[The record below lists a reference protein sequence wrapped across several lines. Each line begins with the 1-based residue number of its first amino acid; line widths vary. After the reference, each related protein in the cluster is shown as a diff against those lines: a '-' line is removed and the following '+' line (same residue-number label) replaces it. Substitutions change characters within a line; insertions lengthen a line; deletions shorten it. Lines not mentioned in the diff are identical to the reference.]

1 MNNLDLCTQVLF
13 KKYANE
19 FPWLNYVDLNR
30 IIAKFADDP
39 IHTIDNHN
47 ELTVHTV
54 KEFIQKCFQ
63 SYKKLNK

>member
-30 IIAKFADDP
+30 IISK
-39 IHTIDNHN
+39 I
-47 ELTVHTV
+47 
-54 KEFIQKCFQ
+54 C
-63 SYKKLNK
+63 